1 MADSSPDNRSSEEL
15 AVAASGGSSDC
26 FDVLV
31 DRLGPRLLRYLRRK
45 VGDAHTA
52 EDLVQETFL
61 KAYRN
66 LGRYDP
72 SRSFSTWLFT
82 IATRLAISHARSRRP
97 APAMG
102 EYDPV
107 DTGRS
112 DPADTVARAEQHRGL
127 WARAARVLGGDQYSA
142 LWLRYAEEM
151 SVRDIAGVMGK
162 TRSGVKVLLHRARR
176 CLMEVAAPAAAAA
189 PPAPAPV
196 AHEECVVRN

>member
-1 MADSSPDNRSSEEL
+1 MTDSSLDNRSAEEL
-15 AVAASGGSSDC
+15 AAAAASGGSSDC
-26 FDVLV
+26 FDMLV

-45 VGDAHTA
+45 VGDVHTA

-72 SRSFSTWLFT
+72 SRSFTTWLFT
-82 IATRLAISHARSRRP
+82 IAARLAISHARSRRP
-97 APAMG
+97 AAALG

-112 DPADTVARAEQHRGL
+112 DPAETVARAEQHRGL
-127 WARAARVLGGDQYSA
+127 WVRASRVLGGDQFSA

-151 SVRDIAGVMGK
+151 SVRDIAGVMCR

-176 CLMEVAAPAAAAA
+176 RLMKVAVPAAAAA
-189 PPAPAPV
+189 EPAPV
-196 AHEECVVRN
+196 AHENCVVRN

>member
-1 MADSSPDNRSSEEL
+1 MTDSSPNNRSAEEL
-15 AVAASGGSSDC
+15 AAAAASGGSSDC

-31 DRLGPRLLRYLRRK
+31 DRLGPRLLRYLRGK

-97 APAMG
+97 AAALG
-102 EYDPV
+102 EYDPA

-112 DPADTVARAEQHRGL
+112 DPAETVARAEQHRSL
-127 WARAARVLGGDQYSA
+127 WARASRVLGDDQYSA
-142 LWLRYAEEM
+142 MWLRYAEEM

-176 CLMEVAAPAAAAA
+176 RLMGVSATAA
-189 PPAPAPV
+189 APAPV
-196 AHEECVVRN
+196 APEQYVVRN